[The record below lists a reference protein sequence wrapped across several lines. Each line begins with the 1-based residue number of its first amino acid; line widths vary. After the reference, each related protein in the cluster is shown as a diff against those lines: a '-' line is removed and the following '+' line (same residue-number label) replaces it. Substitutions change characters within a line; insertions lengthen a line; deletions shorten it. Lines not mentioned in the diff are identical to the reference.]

1 MNKKRYIWGVIFGLS
16 TLFITLFIFWNSL
29 QTGEESGKMSDVAVN
44 IVKPVLE
51 FFGITVKDHTL
62 GVLVRKTAHF
72 TEYFFLGTSFSLCL
86 LNLINR
92 RFIYFSPLYCLVV
105 AVCDEFIMQMATSGR
120 SPQWTDVLIDFGGGV
135 FSLLILIFALYLTGR
150 KRNRRKEQRL

>member
-29 QTGEESGKMSDVAVN
+29 QTGEESGKMSDIAVN

-51 FFGITVKDHTL
+51 FFGITIKDRTL

-72 TEYFFLGTSFSLCL
+72 SEYFVLSASFALFL
-86 LNLINR
+86 LNTVNR
-92 RFIYFSPLYCLVV
+92 RSIYFSPLYCGIV
-105 AVCDEFIMQMATSGR
+105 AVCDEFIMQMVTSGR

-135 FSLLILIFALYLTGR
+135 FALLILIFALYLTDR
-150 KRNRRKEQRL
+150 KRKRRKEQKL